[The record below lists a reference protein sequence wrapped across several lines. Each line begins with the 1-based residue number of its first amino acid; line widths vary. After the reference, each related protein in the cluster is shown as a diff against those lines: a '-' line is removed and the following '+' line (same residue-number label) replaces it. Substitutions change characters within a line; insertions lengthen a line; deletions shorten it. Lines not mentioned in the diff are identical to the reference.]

1 MKRLCKK
8 ESILQKYTTIFFL
21 LKSRRMKVNTLTLSR
36 QVMAVNQSL
45 LWVNKMGYEVL
56 NEIHAIFKELKT
68 HQKSGA

>member
-1 MKRLCKK
+1 
-8 ESILQKYTTIFFL
+8 
-21 LKSRRMKVNTLTLSR
+21 MKVNTLTLSR